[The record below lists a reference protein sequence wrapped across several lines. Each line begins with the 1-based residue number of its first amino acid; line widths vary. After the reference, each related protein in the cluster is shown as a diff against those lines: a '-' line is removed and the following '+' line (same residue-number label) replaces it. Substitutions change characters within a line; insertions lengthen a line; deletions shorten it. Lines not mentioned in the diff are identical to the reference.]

1 MAIKSHVGT
10 VREKRPA
17 GPDEM
22 LNDDE
27 GACPADSTGAVGEAT
42 LSDGDSRPGEAGHEH
57 GGTRRRNWR
66 RLVTFNLIPALVM
79 LLAVAVGILK
89 WWDSSLAAS
98 RVARVESVEA
108 ATDATIAMLS
118 YQPGTVEED
127 LTSAARLMTG
137 DFEKSYADLTREV
150 VIPGARDKR
159 ISAVASVPAAAS
171 LSATPSHA
179 VVLVFVNQTAVIGDE
194 PPTDTA
200 STVRVTLDKVDGQWL
215 VSDFTPI

>member
-1 MAIKSHVGT
+1 
-10 VREKRPA
+10 
-17 GPDEM
+17 
-22 LNDDE
+22 
-27 GACPADSTGAVGEAT
+27 
-42 LSDGDSRPGEAGHEH
+42 
-57 GGTRRRNWR
+57 
-66 RLVTFNLIPALVM
+66 M